1 MRFARLP
8 ISRRKSA
15 WLICLWGL
23 VQGLPTATAQM
34 ASPIAPSTGFPV
46 SVVSPDNAA
55 ALSINPSALGNIDGW
70 SIAFSHVSA
79 VNQSA
84 YPDRTDAAWLAT
96 DLGSMLSL
104 GAGYESL
111 RSRTDGLPDTNSGL
125 LGASLQT
132 GRNWSWGALWHI
144 RGVRAD
150 GSRIHSADVAASFR
164 PSSTLA
170 VSLIGRDLAAGESYL
185 GSQQLLQKG
194 VLAFLARPFGDDR
207 FQLEL
212 AGMVDERQRTAA
224 RVSAQAYVPWVG
236 NLGAAGEWAET
247 DGRDAWTF
255 TAGVDVRWGGISIAP
270 AMHGADNGDLGW
282 SLMVDMHGKPRPGLP
297 APRYVAK
304 IKVEDLGP
312 RGLLSVVRSL
322 EIALHDPRIKG
333 VLIAPSGAGG
343 GLASAQEVRLLI
355 QELEAADKPV
365 YCHLEAA
372 TGSEYYLCAG
382 AGRISIDPA
391 GYLRLMGVSTD
402 ALYFGQLLQD
412 AGIRADFVRIGRYKS
427 APEQYTNRGSSE
439 PAREARTQL
448 LDDAY
453 KRLVYDLAKDRSL
466 SEDQIKRLFDRGP
479 FLPVEAVREK
489 LVDADADA
497 ADLAKDAEALYGA
510 RALLLDQGKRAA
522 HPRFGPSGQIGVVV
536 IDGSIVDGEN
546 VDIPLLDIHMTG
558 GRTIVET
565 IDRMVQNP
573 RIRAI
578 VLRVDSPGGAVM
590 ASDQIWRAVQRARK
604 KKPVIASMGEV
615 AASGGYYVAS
625 AAQEIWASPSTITGS
640 IGVFYGKVDIAPLAN
655 RFGVN
660 IESDKRGAHAGAD
673 SLFRPFTDDERATLA
688 DKVRLWY
695 RQFLERVSVGRKM
708 PIERVDAL
716 ARGRVY
722 SGDTAH
728 TLGLVDKLGGLASA
742 LARARELAS
751 LPFEAE
757 LVIAP
762 QRPSTLLDYV
772 LGVGNAKQK
781 GEIPVP
787 AAFKPFLAQLYF
799 LSQVGATTPVALYE
813 GPLSFK

>member
-1 MRFARLP
+1 
-8 ISRRKSA
+8 
-15 WLICLWGL
+15 
-23 VQGLPTATAQM
+23 M
-34 ASPIAPSTGFPV
+34 ASPIAPSTAFPV
-46 SVVSPDNAA
+46 SVVSPDSAA
-55 ALSINPSALGNIDGW
+55 AMSINPSALGNVDGW

-79 VNQSA
+79 VNRSTYA
-84 YPDRTDAAWLAT
+84 DRSDTAWLAA
-96 DLGSMLSL
+96 DLGRVLSL
-104 GAGYESL
+104 GAGMEAM
-111 RSRTDGLPDTNSGL
+111 RSFTPGLPNTNTGL
-125 LGASLQT
+125 LGASLQM
-132 GRNWSWGALWHI
+132 GRNWSMGSVWRI
-144 RGVRAD
+144 RGVRDQAD
-150 GSRIHSADVAASFR
+150 RVRVHTADVALTFR

-170 VSLIGRDLAAGESYL
+170 VSFIGRDLAAGDPYL
-185 GSQQLLQKG
+185 GSQRLLRKG

-207 FQLEL
+207 LQLEL
-212 AGMVDERQRTAA
+212 AGLVDQDQHTGARIAA
-224 RVSAQAYVPWVG
+224 QTYVPWVG
-236 NLGAAGEWAET
+236 NVGAAGEWSET
-247 DGRDAWTF
+247 SGRQDWTF
-255 TAGVDVRWGGISIAP
+255 TAGVDLRWGGISVAP
-270 AMHGADNGDLGW
+270 AIHGAASTGDLGW
-282 SLMVDMHGKPRPGLP
+282 SLLVDMHDKPRPGLP

-304 IKVEDLGP
+304 VKIDDLSP

-322 EIALHDPRIKG
+322 ELALHDPRIKG
-333 VLIAPSGAGG
+333 VVIAPTSTEA

-355 QELEAADKPV
+355 RELQAAGKPV

-382 AGRISIDPA
+382 AARISIDPA
-391 GYLRLMGVSTD
+391 GYVRLMGVSTD

-427 APEQYTNRGSSE
+427 APEQYTNRGSSDA
-439 PAREARTQL
+439 AREERTQL

-453 KRLVYDLAKDRSL
+453 KRLVYDLASDTSL
-466 SEDQIKRLFDRGP
+466 SEAQIKSLFDRGP
-479 FLPVEAVREK
+479 FLPREAVHEK
-489 LVDADADA
+489 LVDGEADA
-497 ADLAKDAEALYGA
+497 ADLARDAENLYGA
-510 RALLLDQGKRAA
+510 RALMLDQGKRAA
-522 HPRFGPSGQIGVVV
+522 HPRFGPTGQIGVVV
-536 IDGSIVDGEN
+536 IDGSIVDGDN
-546 VDIPLLDIHMTG
+546 VDVPLLNIHMTG
-558 GRTIVET
+558 GRTVVAA

-695 RQFLERVSVGRKM
+695 RQFLERVSVGRKL

-728 TLGLVDKLGGLASA
+728 TLGLVDKLGGLSSA

-751 LPFEAE
+751 LPIEAE

-772 LGVGNAKQK
+772 LGTSDKTSKNQVAL
-781 GEIPVP
+781 P
-787 AAFKPFLAQLYF
+787 AALKPLIGQLYF

-813 GPLSFK
+813 GPVSFK